1 MRVLGAESAADP
13 TAVEAEVRRQMAER
27 QAAHDD
33 RNVARMLTPAERR
46 DKKVRKLFDESGV
59 EALTAVYRWA
69 GGGLWPRAAGR
80 RPRAGLGAL
89 LLARA
94 RALVCA

>member
-33 RNVARMLTPAERR
+33 RW
-46 DKKVRKLFDESGV
+46 G
-59 EALTAVYRWA
+59 
-69 GGGLWPRAAGR
+69 GR
-80 RPRAGLGAL
+80 RGGDGMGGETEQRF
-89 LLARA
+89 
-94 RALVCA
+94 